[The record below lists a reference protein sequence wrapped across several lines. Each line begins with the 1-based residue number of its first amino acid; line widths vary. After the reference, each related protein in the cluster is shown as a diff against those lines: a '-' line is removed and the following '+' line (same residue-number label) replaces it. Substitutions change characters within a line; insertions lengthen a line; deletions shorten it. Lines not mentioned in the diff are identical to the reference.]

1 MVNLPLTTKSSKD
14 LTVEDIVKR
23 AQSSSYYKQLYKP
36 YPNVKGYESFNSLAK
51 LFSTYLYVKEGTSK
65 GLLKPTLSNKG
76 YEEAWKEGA
85 IVSDIILKEDKHTF
99 WVDKFLYGD
108 LLSYE
113 LPKKVSGIKITT
125 SCALVMLPLLDKWT
139 ISWIFW
145 LCAIECGENES
156 EAHIYWWGGDKNGVS
171 DRGTIILDKLDSD
184 TYTLQ
189 PSSLKRVS
197 EQMFEVASLI
207 LKFFLYLQQKPQV
220 VTELPIPTK
229 AQGFGK
235 QEPLLTT
242 KWLGRNGVKFKYP
255 LEYKPKGTHKSPVEH
270 LRRGH

>member
-145 LCAIECGENES
+145 L
-156 EAHIYWWGGDKNGVS
+156 
-171 DRGTIILDKLDSD
+171 
-184 TYTLQ
+184 
-189 PSSLKRVS
+189 
-197 EQMFEVASLI
+197 
-207 LKFFLYLQQKPQV
+207 
-220 VTELPIPTK
+220 
-229 AQGFGK
+229 
-235 QEPLLTT
+235 
-242 KWLGRNGVKFKYP
+242 
-255 LEYKPKGTHKSPVEH
+255 
-270 LRRGH
+270 